1 MVSMASVVQ
10 IPLQIRFGD
19 IDSNGHV
26 NNVTYAAYL
35 ETARVQLTHLA
46 LGAAAGEGAEA
57 SQTLSE
63 LMGEE
68 NFTLVGRQEIEY
80 LAPLLFR
87 IEPIYIN
94 VWVTAIGGSSYELSY
109 TVGEEDDS
117 VIYCHASTGMVL
129 VNRKS
134 GRPVRLS
141 PQIRHALRSW
151 SGEPLPFRRRP
162 VAAAQRPEAAPGS
175 EAASGPAEA
184 ATPAQSAATGEA
196 GA

>member
-1 MVSMASVVQ
+1 MVNMASVVQ

-46 LGAAAGEGAEA
+46 LGAAAGEGAQA

-80 LAPLLFR
+80 LAPLVFR

-117 VIYCHASTGMVL
+117 VIYCHAATGMVL

-162 VAAAQRPEAAPGS
+162 VSAPRPEAAPIPA
-175 EAASGPAEA
+175 ESGPAE
-184 ATPAQSAATGEA
+184 SAATGEA